1 MWGSNSIKAF
11 CDLFSFKIPSCD
23 CVNILRE
30 TIKNAKKS
38 LLVDLNLFALLKRLT
53 FLYKDFKGIYKAAAE
68 VKGLTYFQKGS
79 KQWKF
84 PGSYKMVEMVIYFK
98 THEFMKWLQ
107 PYENVQPAPE
117 NFCLNLSKVA
127 CLLFAKSSVC
137 WNPIIYL
144 VLNPQVTRFHY
155 KLQCNCSF
163 LSFSPSSRL
172 CLVDLFPRCKH
183 VLHHIPALKIWAI
196 FLFWRNN
203 PKEFFIYNLRIVRCS
218 VARCLSCAANKDW
231 LESVQ

>member
-1 MWGSNSIKAF
+1 MWGSNSFKAF

-98 THEFMKWLQ
+98 THKMASAIWKCAARPWKFLLKL
-107 PYENVQPAPE
+107 VQG
-117 NFCLNLSKVA
+117 CLSALCQIL
-127 CLLFAKSSVC
+127 CLLEPYHLPCAQPTGDKIS
-137 WNPIIYL
+137 L
-144 VLNPQVTRFHY
+144 QV
-155 KLQCNCSF
+155 
-163 LSFSPSSRL
+163 
-172 CLVDLFPRCKH
+172 
-183 VLHHIPALKIWAI
+183 AM
-196 FLFWRNN
+196 
-203 PKEFFIYNLRIVRCS
+203 
-218 VARCLSCAANKDW
+218 
-231 LESVQ
+231 

>member
-1 MWGSNSIKAF
+1 MNLCKTFLNVFNYLWILCTCFLSMWGSNSFKAF

-117 NFCLNLSKVA
+117 ICPRLPVCSLPNPLFVGTLSSTS
-127 CLLFAKSSVC
+127 CSTHRWQDFTTSC
-137 WNPIIYL
+137 N
-144 VLNPQVTRFHY
+144 N
-155 KLQCNCSF
+155 NCSF

-172 CLVDLFPRCKH
+172 CLVDLFHR
-183 VLHHIPALKIWAI
+183 
-196 FLFWRNN
+196 
-203 PKEFFIYNLRIVRCS
+203 
-218 VARCLSCAANKDW
+218 
-231 LESVQ
+231 